1 MNIKCNEIENY
12 KIIDKYWKEFNF
24 TFTNCINLIKDFN
37 NVTKDYYKGLNKI
50 YNKNI
55 KNLSDNSKFT
65 INIMKDIPKII
76 FSQLENI
83 KTMFEGLENT
93 ILNSEK
99 FINTKRDLINKLS
112 KEFIVVE
119 KELQNQYNISNK
131 SQKNYYSLAN
141 DSEDLILK
149 NINTNKV
156 IDKKYSNKEN
166 KNDIND
172 PIFQQE
178 NNEKEKIKNNLEKTK
193 KIENEYITNVNKAK
207 IIEEKFIL
215 TSNNYIE
222 KTIEIFKESSDKL
235 NQMTI
240 DFLILNKNAY
250 KVPSIVIDNF
260 LPILFSMKKG
270 EEFEK
275 KLKNDFVDNCPLKK
289 IELEPY
295 KIKNILKNKNDIF
308 NDYKINEEIGIKD
321 INKIVKTLFEYLTLK
336 DKNYNFE
343 IEEEKIKTNDISN
356 KIFVLTNKN
365 ISLSELNNEE
375 LEILK
380 NLMSKEENRKVFIRK
395 LNEFRSIGTFS
406 IPEKNFNEI
415 SIIMNSI
422 LDYILKDDDYFCA
435 KNIIILSQTFYSLN
449 DNKEKIYLQKNIEN
463 HPVFKNLDFW
473 KNFIQFTISN
483 TINQSIENDIKNNII
498 LKENEKESKKKYNNL
513 IFSQLVTLVDNMFE
527 FGLDISNIK
536 ILIKQKINYYK
547 IDENSENIIWS
558 ILENKNK

>member
-1 MNIKCNEIENY
+1 MNIKCNEMENY

>member
-1 MNIKCNEIENY
+1 MNIKCNEMENY

-112 KEFIVVE
+112 KEFIIVE

>member
-37 NVTKDYYKGLNKI
+37 YVTKDYYKGLNKI

>member
-12 KIIDKYWKEFNF
+12 QIIDKYWKEFNF

-37 NVTKDYYKGLNKI
+37 YVTKDYYKGLNKI

-112 KEFIVVE
+112 KEFIIVE

>member
-1 MNIKCNEIENY
+1 MNIECNEIENY

>member
-37 NVTKDYYKGLNKI
+37 YVTKDYYKGLNKI

-112 KEFIVVE
+112 KEFIIVE

-222 KTIEIFKESSDKL
+222 KTTEIFKESSDKL

>member
-37 NVTKDYYKGLNKI
+37 YVTKDYYKGLNKI

-356 KIFVLTNKN
+356 KIFV
-365 ISLSELNNEE
+365 
-375 LEILK
+375 
-380 NLMSKEENRKVFIRK
+380 
-395 LNEFRSIGTFS
+395 
-406 IPEKNFNEI
+406 
-415 SIIMNSI
+415 
-422 LDYILKDDDYFCA
+422 
-435 KNIIILSQTFYSLN
+435 
-449 DNKEKIYLQKNIEN
+449 
-463 HPVFKNLDFW
+463 
-473 KNFIQFTISN
+473 
-483 TINQSIENDIKNNII
+483 
-498 LKENEKESKKKYNNL
+498 
-513 IFSQLVTLVDNMFE
+513 
-527 FGLDISNIK
+527 
-536 ILIKQKINYYK
+536 
-547 IDENSENIIWS
+547 
-558 ILENKNK
+558 

>member
-1 MNIKCNEIENY
+1 MNIKCNEMENY

-260 LPILFSMKKG
+260 LPILFSVKKG

>member
-1 MNIKCNEIENY
+1 
-12 KIIDKYWKEFNF
+12 
-24 TFTNCINLIKDFN
+24 
-37 NVTKDYYKGLNKI
+37 
-50 YNKNI
+50 
-55 KNLSDNSKFT
+55 
-65 INIMKDIPKII
+65 
-76 FSQLENI
+76 
-83 KTMFEGLENT
+83 MFEGLENT

-222 KTIEIFKESSDKL
+222 KTTEIFKESSDKL

-250 KVPSIVIDNF
+250 KVQSIVIDNF

>member
-37 NVTKDYYKGLNKI
+37 YVTKDYYKGLNKI

-112 KEFIVVE
+112 KEFIIVE

>member
-37 NVTKDYYKGLNKI
+37 YVTKDYYKGLNKI

-112 KEFIVVE
+112 KEFIIVE

-166 KNDIND
+166 KNDINE

-222 KTIEIFKESSDKL
+222 KTTEIFKESSDKL